1 MHKAIVLLPLLLCV
15 FSLPAFAADAPAQPA
30 TQELP
35 VPKETSSV
43 TEHSLTISGQTLK
56 YTATAGTLLV
66 DNDAGKPI
74 GSFFYVAYTRDGADL
89 NRRPL
94 TFLFNGGPGS
104 SSIWLHMGSFGP
116 VRVVTSDAKVTPPP
130 PYDLVQNQYTL
141 LDKSDLV
148 FIDAI
153 GTGFSRIVGQGTP
166 KDFYGTD
173 ADIAS
178 FGKFIRRYV
187 TLNNRW
193 NSPKFLLGE
202 SYGTTRAAGL
212 SDWLQQNGIALNGM
226 VLQSSWLNG
235 FVDFPGPP
243 FSLDLPY
250 ELYLPTMAATA
261 WYHDKLPSKP
271 ADLATFLQQVRDFAL
286 GDYAHALA
294 QGVNLSMTDSQAIA
308 QKLHAYTGLPAQ
320 YILNA
325 KLRIDPFR
333 FEKELLRGQ

>member
-235 FVDFPGPP
+235 FV
-243 FSLDLPY
+243 
-250 ELYLPTMAATA
+250 A
-261 WYHDKLPSKP
+261 
-271 ADLATFLQQVRDFAL
+271 
-286 GDYAHALA
+286 
-294 QGVNLSMTDSQAIA
+294 
-308 QKLHAYTGLPAQ
+308 
-320 YILNA
+320 
-325 KLRIDPFR
+325 
-333 FEKELLRGQ
+333 